1 MTRALVVLHTEQE
14 GPGFLGDDLA
24 AAGIDLTLL
33 RPYAGDPVPARVD
46 ADALVVLGGPMGAY
60 DDAVAAWLPATRDLL
75 ATAVAD
81 GVPTLGICLGA
92 QLLAVA
98 GGGRVERGS
107 GGPEIGLC
115 SVELAAAAADDPLLG
130 GVPSPAP
137 VMQWHYDAVVQLPT
151 GAVPLARS
159 EAYEHQA
166 FRVGSAWGL
175 QFHPE
180 VGRELAGAW
189 AAADADELGRLGL
202 EPADVVRAVAEREPE
217 LRRVWGPVA
226 ARFAALC

>member
-1 MTRALVVLHTEQE
+1 MTRALVVLHTAQE
-14 GPGFLGDDLA
+14 GPGFLGDDLT
-24 AAGIDLTLL
+24 AAGVELTLL
-33 RPYAGDPVPARVD
+33 RPYAGEPVPGRVE

-60 DDAVAAWLPATRDLL
+60 DDDVAPWLPATRDLL
-75 ATAVAD
+75 AAAVAH

-98 GGGRVERGS
+98 AGGRVERGI
-107 GGPEIGLC
+107 GGPEIGVCPL
-115 SVELAAAAADDPLLG
+115 ELGAAAADDPLLA

-137 VMQWHYDAVVQLPT
+137 VMQWHYDAVVQLPE

-159 EAYEHQA
+159 GAYEHQA
-166 FRVGSAWGL
+166 FRLGSAWGL

-189 AAADADELGRLGL
+189 AAADAAELGRLGL
-202 EPADVVRAVAEREPE
+202 DPAAVVAGAADREPE
-217 LRRVWGPVA
+217 LRRVWGPMA
-226 ARFAALC
+226 GRFAAL